1 MPTCVAASPTPG
13 AAYMVS
19 NMSSTSFLSSA
30 SNLVT
35 GSAGVVSTGS
45 GQVTIFNRAILYF
58 WDSLSKCVCEQMRF
72 YDEGWGFASC
82 GTNPQI
88 TQITQIKKTG
98 EGAKCNSDRFF
109 KICVICE
116 ICGQFFNILLTALD
130 SLRSSASSLPSY
142 PRQISRAGLRLR

>member
-45 GQVTIFNRAILYF
+45 GQVTIFKRAILYYGIPC
-58 WDSLSKCVCEQMRF
+58 LSV
-72 YDEGWGFASC
+72 FASKDRKS
-82 GTNPQI
+82 TRLNSSHDQI
-88 TQITQIKKTG
+88 SYAVFCLKKKKRVLRVIGRVHCIGRRAGRQQLRRGEVTG
-98 EGAKCNSDRFF
+98 FHQQSLPAGRFF
-109 KICVICE
+109 AGQSSVHR
-116 ICGQFFNILLTALD
+116 CGE
-130 SLRSSASSLPSY
+130 
-142 PRQISRAGLRLR
+142 QIPDAC